1 MKNIFKIKI
10 PFYVLVIVLILISAG
25 AFIFFRFFNEKILNY
40 SIFINSE
47 NTIENFTY
55 GIWPK
60 MSQPD
65 FFNEIKEKF
74 LASKASF
81 IEANLDTMELGVYLD
96 GELKEK
102 VRILAKGKEGS
113 WWETPAGLYK
123 IETKQK
129 NHFSSF
135 GRVYMPYS
143 MQFQG
148 NFFIHG
154 WPYYPGGQPVA
165 SSYSGGCIRLSTED
179 AKKIFDLSKIGI
191 PVLVFESKNLS
202 LNNFEYDYQKPQ
214 VEAESYLVIDLKNNF
229 ILANK
234 ESSLVLPIASIT
246 KLLTALTAIEY
257 INIEKE
263 IQIQPQM
270 LATTSLPR
278 LKSGKIYSL
287 YDLLFP
293 LLLESSNESAEAI
306 SSFLGRERFIN
317 LVNEKAKS
325 LGMNSTVIADPAG
338 VLSFNVSSANDL
350 FLLAKHLYFNRKFIL
365 DLTKGENLN
374 SAYGKPKFKDLKN
387 FNIIINDNFIGGKT
401 GKSTS
406 AKETYL
412 GIFEIPFK
420 GEKRPI
426 AFIIL
431 GSSNINSDLLNLF
444 NWVIKT
450 YE

>member
-1 MKNIFKIKI
+1 MKNIFRIKI
-10 PFYVLVIVLILISAG
+10 PFYVLI
-25 AFIFFRFFNEKILNY
+25 IFFILVSIGTFVFFKFLNEKVLNY

-47 NTIENFTY
+47 DSIEEFKY
-55 GIWPK
+55 GVWPK

-65 FFNEIKEKF
+65 FFNEVKGKF
-74 LASKASF
+74 LANKASF
-81 IEANLDTMELGVYLD
+81 IEANLDAMELSVYLD

-102 VRILAKGKEGS
+102 IQIKAKGKEGS

-123 IETKQK
+123 IETKEK

-154 WPYYPGGQPVA
+154 WPYYSGGQPVA
-165 SSYSGGCIRLSTED
+165 SNYSGGCIRLSTED
-179 AKKIFDLSKIGI
+179 AKKIFNLAEIGMPI
-191 PVLVFESKNLS
+191 LVFESKNLS
-202 LNNFEYDYQKPQ
+202 LNNFEYNYQKPQ
-214 VEAESYLVIDLKNNF
+214 VEAESYLVIDLENNF
-229 ILANK
+229 VLANK
-234 ESSLVLPIASIT
+234 ETPSVLPIASIT

-263 IQIQPQM
+263 IEIQPQM

-278 LKSGKIYSL
+278 LKSGQIYSL
-287 YDLLFP
+287 YDLLYP
-293 LLLESSNESAEAI
+293 LFLESSNESAEAI
-306 SSFLGRERFIN
+306 ASFLGRERFIS
-317 LVNEKAKS
+317 LVNKKAKS
-325 LGMNSTVIADPAG
+325 LGMNSTVIADPSG
-338 VLSFNVSSANDL
+338 ISSSNVSSADDL
-350 FLLAKHLYFNRKFIL
+350 FLLAKHLYYNRKFIL
-365 DLTKGENLN
+365 NLTKGENLN
-374 SAYGKPKFKDLKN
+374 SAYGDSKFKDLKN
-387 FNIIINDNFIGGKT
+387 FNIIINEGFVGGKI
-401 GKSTS
+401 GKSS
-406 AKETYL
+406 AAKETYL
-412 GIFEIPFK
+412 GVFEILFK

>member
-1 MKNIFKIKI
+1 MKNIFKVKI
-10 PFYVLVIVLILISAG
+10 PFYVLFIVLILISAG
-25 AFIFFRFFNEKILNY
+25 AFVFFKFFNEKILNY
-40 SIFINSE
+40 SIFINGE
-47 NTIENFTY
+47 NSIEEFKY
-55 GIWPK
+55 GVWSK

-65 FFNEIKEKF
+65 FFNEVKEKF
-74 LASKASF
+74 LANKASF
-81 IEANLDTMELGVYLD
+81 IEANLDAMELSVYLD

-102 VRILAKGKEGS
+102 VQIKAKGKEGS
-113 WWETPAGLYK
+113 WWETPTGLYK

-129 NHFSSF
+129 NLFSSF

-179 AKKIFDLSKIGI
+179 AKKIFDLVKIGM

-202 LNNFEYDYQKPQ
+202 SNNFEYEYQKPH
-214 VEAESYLVIDLKNNF
+214 VEAEYYLAIDLENNF
-229 ILANK
+229 VLANK
-234 ESSLVLPIASIT
+234 EPSLVLPIASIT

-270 LATTSLPR
+270 ITTTSLPR
-278 LKSGKIYSL
+278 LKSGQIYSL
-287 YDLLFP
+287 YDLLYP

-306 SSFLGRERFIN
+306 ASFLGKEKFIN
-317 LVNEKAKS
+317 LVNQKAKS
-325 LGMNSTVIADPAG
+325 LGMNSTVITDPAG
-338 VLSFNVSSANDL
+338 VLSSNVSSANDL
-350 FLLAKHLYFNRKFIL
+350 FLLAKHLYYNRKFIL
-365 DLTKGENLN
+365 NLTKGENFN
-374 SAYGKPKFKDLKN
+374 SAYGEPKFKDLKN
-387 FNIIINDNFIGGKT
+387 FNIIINDGFVGGKI
-401 GKSTS
+401 GKSGS

-412 GIFEIPFK
+412 GVFEIPFK
-420 GEKRPI
+420 DEKRPI

-431 GSSNINSDLLNLF
+431 RSSNINSDLLNLF